1 MKDKIIKSIIS
12 ILTAFF
18 SVYFKALVVPLIILI
33 ISMVA
38 DYLSGI
44 TAAWFEG
51 KLNSKTGKSGA
62 IKKVCYMLLVVA
74 AGIIDWVMHYGFISI
89 GIEYEI
95 NYCFGLIVCIWLIL
109 NELLSILENCTKI
122 GLPIPKFI
130 KPLADRL
137 KIMVDEKGD
146 EGDDR

>member
-1 MKDKIIKSIIS
+1 MREKMIKFIIS
-12 ILTAFF
+12 FLWASF
-18 SVYFKALVVPLIILI
+18 SIYFKALVVPLVILV
-33 ISMVA
+33 ISMIA
-38 DYLSGI
+38 DYISGI

-51 KLNSKTGKSGA
+51 TLNSKIGKHGA
-62 IKKVCYMLLVVA
+62 IKKVCYMLLVIS
-74 AGIIDWVMHYGFISI
+74 AGIIDWILHYGITSI

-122 GLPIPKFI
+122 GLPIPGFI

-137 KIMVDEKGD
+137 KIMVDDKGD
-146 EGDDR
+146 RGDDE